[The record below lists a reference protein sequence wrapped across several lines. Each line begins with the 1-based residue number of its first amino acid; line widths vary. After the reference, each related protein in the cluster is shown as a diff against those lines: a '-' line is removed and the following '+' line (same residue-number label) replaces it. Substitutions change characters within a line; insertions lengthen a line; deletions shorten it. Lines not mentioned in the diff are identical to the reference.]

1 MAKERYNARF
11 EIEVSDAN
19 ENHTKTKKRMG
30 KKQAYREKTKTNFTW
45 LLQFNENPEI
55 I

>member
-11 EIEVSDAN
+11 EIEVSDAK
-19 ENHTKTKKRMG
+19 ENQKKKRMG
-30 KKQAYREKTKTNFTW
+30 KKQAYRVKTKTNFIW
-45 LLQFNENPEI
+45 LLQFNEKPEI